1 MYFEF
6 IGKFQEDV
14 VFWKERVVLGY
25 QAGYCEVADAGA
37 VGGL

>member
-1 MYFEF
+1 MDFEF

-14 VFWKERVVLGY
+14 VFRKESVVLGY
-25 QAGYCEVADAGA
+25 HAGYCEVADTGA